1 VCDVQQLQ
9 YKNFTWQ
16 VEIPKSS
23 ISSLWLYIKSRPHLR
38 PTQQQSMSERTATL
52 SSTIAAESRWPQL
65 RKLLLSSAEK
75 SVSPE
80 MIAIVQQLL
89 DVTVRVPRLLSSE
102 FVVSLF
108 QVSNSTFDDEEGC
121 TSIREGWLKVRFWLK
136 GNRENVRINRG
147 AVTCDNE
154 CFNCMCVVKRVNF
167 RAKKWRWVA
176 LKHSSIAIYESI
188 DSMKATEAFLFDQKF
203 SIERGIQATGSNTAL
218 LVSNA
223 TYVLQLEAKTKQSIL
238 KWANAIR
245 KIAELSD
252 WTQAHRDGSFAIPR
266 NPTQMHSYARWYVD
280 GENAYEAIYH
290 AICSARKEIFIAG
303 WWICPTIH
311 LLRPAALHPQSRL
324 DLLLKRKAEEGVNVS
339 TMYIRMPGS
348 SPGC

>member
-1 VCDVQQLQ
+1 
-9 YKNFTWQ
+9 
-16 VEIPKSS
+16 
-23 ISSLWLYIKSRPHLR
+23 
-38 PTQQQSMSERTATL
+38 MSERTATL
-52 SSTIAAESRWPQL
+52 ANAAAYSGESRWPQL

-75 SVSPE
+75 SISPD

-89 DVTVRVPRLLSSE
+89 DFTVRVPRLLSSE

-121 TSIREGWLKVRFWLK
+121 TSVREGWLKVRFWLK

-176 LKHSSIAIYESI
+176 LKHSSIAIYDSI
-188 DSMKATEAFLFDQKF
+188 EAMKATEAFLFDQKF
-203 SIERGIQATGSNTAL
+203 SIERGIQSTGSNTAL
-218 LVSNA
+218 LVSNS

-245 KIAELSD
+245 KVAELSD
-252 WTQAHRDGSFAIPR
+252 WTQAHRDGSFAVPR
-266 NPTQMHSYARWYVD
+266 NPTHMHSFARWYVD
-280 GENAYEAIYH
+280 GEDAYDAIYH
-290 AICSARKEIFIAG
+290 AINGAKKEIFIAG
-303 WWICPTIH
+303 WWITPTIH
-311 LLRPAALHPQSRL
+311 LLRPAALHPYSRL
-324 DLLLKRKAEEGVNVS
+324 DMLLKRKAEEGVSVS
-339 TMYIRMPGS
+339 CSRICCS
-348 SPGC
+348 